1 MDEGLHFLCI
11 LGANTPLDVG
21 DQMRWKLK
29 PNEEFDI
36 RSYYKKLRDSP
47 SIVFPCKG
55 IWRVKAPRRVSFF
68 VWCVVW
74 NKILTGDNLRLRRLV
89 LVDWCIMCRHCGE
102 MLDHL
107 LLHCEMAH
115 RLWSFALITFGL
127 SWVIP
132 RSIPD
137 LLFGGW
143 NWVGKHS
150 SQIWNLVPLCILWC
164 IWKER
169 NRRTFEDLNSFG
181 DQMLA
186 SFSGTLLIDLG
197 LGNSRLVIL
206 SLLFLVLFLFCN

>member
-1 MDEGLHFLCI
+1 MTQTI
-11 LGANTPLDVG
+11 
-21 DQMRWKLK
+21 
-29 PNEEFDI
+29 
-36 RSYYKKLRDSP
+36 S
-47 SIVFPCKG
+47 
-55 IWRVKAPRRVSFF
+55 
-68 VWCVVW
+68 
-74 NKILTGDNLRLRRLV
+74 
-89 LVDWCIMCRHCGE
+89 HCGE
-102 MLDHL
+102 TVDHL

-137 LLFGGW
+137 LLFGWW

-197 LGNSRLVIL
+197 LENSRLVIL